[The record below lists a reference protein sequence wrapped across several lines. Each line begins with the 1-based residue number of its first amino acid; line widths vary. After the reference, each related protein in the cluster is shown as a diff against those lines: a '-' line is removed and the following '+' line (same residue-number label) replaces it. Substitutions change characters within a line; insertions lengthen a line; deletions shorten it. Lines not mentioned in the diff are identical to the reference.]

1 MSLSPFGI
9 EDMNVYAGVA
19 CVDVRELARR
29 RGLDMQRFDN
39 LLMDQKSVAL
49 PWEDPVTYALNAAAP
64 IVDRLSEAERE
75 SIELLIFCSES
86 AIDFSKSMSSYCH
99 KHLGLS
105 RRCRSFEIKAACY
118 SGVAG
123 LQMALNTVAATSGSK
138 TRALVIASDIS
149 RNVLEPGGDALS
161 EDWSFA
167 EPSGGAG
174 AVAVLVGPD
183 PQICQFDIGANG
195 MHTYEVMDTCRP
207 VPDSEAGDTDL
218 SLLAYLECCEMSF
231 RDYQRRVEDVTYA
244 GSFSYL
250 AFHTPFGG
258 MVKGAH
264 RQMMRRFENPDAAS
278 TEHDFQERVGPGLRF
293 SRRIGN
299 TMGAAMLVS
308 LASIADHVLPGA
320 AQRVGC
326 FSYGSGCCSEF
337 FSVVLSPGANERI
350 RRHTISARL
359 DSRLQLS
366 MAQYEDFLVENG
378 SIRFGTRNAKFSDMR
393 DRLRVRTSSEGLFFL
408 DGIREFHRDYVRG

>member
-1 MSLSPFGI
+1 MSLSHYGI
-9 EDMNVYAGVA
+9 EDMNVFAGVA
-19 CVDVRELARR
+19 CVDVRDLARH

-49 PWEDPVTYALNAAAP
+49 PWEDPVTYALNAAVP
-64 IVDRLSEAERE
+64 IVDGLSDAERE
-75 SIELLIFCSES
+75 SIELLVFCSES

-99 KHLGLS
+99 RHLRLS
-105 RRCRSFEIKAACY
+105 NRCRSFEIKAACY

-123 LQMALNTVAATSGSK
+123 LQMALNTVTASSGSK

-149 RNVLEPGGDALS
+149 RNILEPGGDALS
-161 EDWSFA
+161 ADWSFA

-174 AVAVLVGPD
+174 AVAVLLGPNS
-183 PQICQFDIGANG
+183 QICRFDMGANG
-195 MHTYEVMDTCRP
+195 LHAYEVMDTCRP

-244 GSFSYL
+244 GTFSHL

-264 RQMMRRFENPDAAS
+264 RQMMRRFESAEAAQI
-278 TEHDFQERVGPGLRF
+278 ELDFQNRVAPGLRF

-308 LASIADHVLPGA
+308 LASIVDEVAPGA
-320 AQRVGC
+320 SRRIGC

-337 FSVVLSPGANERI
+337 FSVVLCPDANERI
-350 RRHTISARL
+350 RRHRISSHL
-359 DSRLQLS
+359 DNRVQLS
-366 MAQYEDFLVENG
+366 VDQYDALLVRNG
-378 SIRFGTRNAKFSDMR
+378 SVRFGTRNSDLSELR
-393 DRLRVRTSSEGLFFL
+393 DRFPVLEPSDPVYVLN
-408 DGIREFHRDYVRG
+408 GIREFHRNYARG